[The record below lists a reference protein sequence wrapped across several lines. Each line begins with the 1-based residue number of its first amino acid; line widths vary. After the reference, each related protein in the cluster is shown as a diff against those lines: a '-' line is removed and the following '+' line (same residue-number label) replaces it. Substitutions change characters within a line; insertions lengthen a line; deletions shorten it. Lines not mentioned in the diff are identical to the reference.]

1 MLDMSNLLPAGSVDQ
16 PLWISGGSYTIGQQV
31 ISPTDYC
38 AYVRKTN
45 GTGATDPSS
54 DTTNWQPSGARAR
67 KSLQRITIA
76 VGAGTGGSATGA
88 ISSVNTAKTTIKMLG
103 ISMSLNDR
111 AINGR
116 VELTNST
123 TVTAYGYDS
132 IYNATVGAEIEETY

>member
-1 MLDMSNLLPAGSVDQ
+1 MLDMSNLIPAGSVDQ

-45 GTGATDPSS
+45 GTGATDPVS

-67 KSLQRITIA
+67 KSLQRITIVVA
-76 VGAGTGGSATGA
+76 ANNASNTGA
-88 ISSVNTAKTTIKMLG
+88 ISSVNTAKTTIKILG
-103 ISMSLNDR
+103 GNNGANDK
-111 AINGR
+111 AVNCR

-123 TVTAYGYDS
+123 TVTAYSFDS
-132 IYNATVGAEIEETY
+132 LNITTVGAEIEETY

>member
-1 MLDMSNLLPAGSVDQ
+1 MLDMSNLIPAGSVDQ

-67 KSLQRITIA
+67 KSLQRITIVVA
-76 VGAGTGGSATGA
+76 ANTHSNTGA
-88 ISSVNTAKTTIKMLG
+88 ISSVNTAKTTIKILG
-103 ISMSLNDR
+103 GDNGVNDK
-111 AINGR
+111 AVNCR

-123 TVTAYGYDS
+123 TVTAYSFDS
-132 IYNATVGAEIEETY
+132 SNATTVGAEIEETY

>member
-1 MLDMSNLLPAGSVDQ
+1 MLDMSNLIPAGSVDQ

-67 KSLQRITIA
+67 KSLQRITIVVA
-76 VGAGTGGSATGA
+76 ANTHSNTGA
-88 ISSVNTAKTTIKMLG
+88 ISSVNTAKTTIKILG
-103 ISMSLNDR
+103 GNNGVNDK
-111 AINGR
+111 AVNCR
-116 VELTNST
+116 VELTNAT
-123 TVTAYGYDS
+123 TVTAYAFDS
-132 IYNATVGAEIEETY
+132 INSTTIGAEIEETY

>member
-1 MLDMSNLLPAGSVDQ
+1 MLDMSNLIPAGSVDQ

-67 KSLQRITIA
+67 KSLQRITIVVA
-76 VGAGTGGSATGA
+76 ANTSSNTGA
-88 ISSVNTAKTTIKMLG
+88 ISSVNTAKTTIKILG
-103 ISMSLNDR
+103 GNNGVNDR
-111 AINGR
+111 AVNCR
-116 VELTNST
+116 VELTDST
-123 TVTAYGYDS
+123 TVTAYSFDS
-132 IYNATVGAEIEETY
+132 LNATTVGAEIEETY

>member
-1 MLDMSNLLPAGSVDQ
+1 MLDMSNLIPAGSVDQ

-67 KSLQRITIA
+67 KSLQRITIVVA
-76 VGAGTGGSATGA
+76 ANTHSNTGT
-88 ISSVNTAKTTIKMLG
+88 ISSVNTAKTTIKILG
-103 ISMSLNDR
+103 GNNGVNDK
-111 AINGR
+111 AVNCR
-116 VELTNST
+116 VELTNAT
-123 TVTAYGYDS
+123 TVTAYAFDS
-132 IYNATVGAEIEETY
+132 INSTTIGAEIEETY